1 MILHIGDSIKMKL
14 SDTQGMEVPYQIL
27 AIVKD
32 PDNDSDESDM
42 IVFRYWGN
50 HKKRWIW
57 QVQPYWV
64 LAMYNKWLGESHE

>member
-14 SDTQGMEVPYQIL
+14 SDTQGIEVPCQIL

-42 IVFRYWGN
+42 IVFRYW
-50 HKKRWIW
+50 
-57 QVQPYWV
+57 
-64 LAMYNKWLGESHE
+64 